1 MKFTVSQSALA
12 RALSIVGKG
21 ISSGSTIPMLSGV
34 CLRAEG
40 GTVELRTTD
49 LTISVKNSIAAN
61 VEEEGATVVSAKVL
75 ANIVKN
81 LPDAAVSITTEQGI
95 VKIAC
100 QSSSYRLNALEAR
113 DFPEFPVF
121 EFDQTVVLPIQL
133 LSTMVSKVYK
143 ATSKEVTRPIL
154 AGILLTVEDNTVRLV
169 ATDFYRLVVCDT
181 NRETSSLARPF
192 EAVIPGSVFYNVLN
206 LPVDADDVVIGL
218 TDNQAVFSLGETT
231 YVSRRL
237 AGSYPNYKQL
247 LPSTY
252 NTAARVNVAD
262 ISSALRR
269 VSAIASASTSL
280 RFEID
285 GDSSAIGLYS
295 TATDAGE
302 AYAAVPCEVEGNSL
316 SIGLNYHYLLDCVSA
331 LSEYGELS
339 IELQDK
345 AKPGIFKAYGDIN
358 YLCLIMPTNV

>member
-34 CLRAEG
+34 YIKAEG

-49 LTISVKNSIAAN
+49 LTISVKSAIPAN
-61 VEEEGATVVSAKVL
+61 VEEDGATVVSGKLL

-81 LPDAAVSITTEQGI
+81 LPDAAIAMSSEQGV
-95 VKIAC
+95 VKLTC
-100 QSSSYRLNALEAR
+100 QSSSYRLNSLEAR

-121 EFDQTVVLPIQL
+121 EFGQTVVLPVNL

-192 EAVIPGSVFYNVLN
+192 EAVIPGTVFYNVLN
-206 LPVDADDVVIGL
+206 LPVEADEVVIGL
-218 TDNQAVFSLGETT
+218 TDNQVVFSLGETT

-237 AGSYPNYKQL
+237 GGSYPNYKQL
-247 LPSTY
+247 LPSSY
-252 NTAARVNVAD
+252 NTAARVQVAD
-262 ISSALRR
+262 IAAALRR
-269 VSAIASASTSL
+269 VSAIAATSTSL

-295 TATDAGE
+295 TAADAGE
-302 AYAAVPCEVEGNSL
+302 ANEAVPCEVEGNSL
-316 SIGLNYHYLLDCVSA
+316 SVGLNYHYLLDCVSA
-331 LSEYGELS
+331 VSEYGELS
-339 IELQDK
+339 IELQDR

-358 YLCLIMPTNV
+358 YLCLIMPTDI